1 MGYTLEW
8 RCSPWSWE
16 RHKNKTRQF
25 GSGVV
30 SMFTEDYLMRIIN
43 QAIAVLMTAI
53 GLRKAGKFADAQ
65 QAVQQAIEQVTTLPA
80 NLVDQMDDSS
90 ILAVLAAQGQL
101 DVGRLAILADI
112 YMEQGEIL
120 IEQDRPGQGS
130 AAFARAL
137 RFVLEVTLSEDDNLS
152 IDNIGKISVLT
163 QRLKGAS
170 LPVDTHLAL
179 SDYYQRLLDKDDQF
193 LAAAETSRAQVSQ
206 ALAKLQAQVGQ
217 S

>member
-1 MGYTLEW
+1 
-8 RCSPWSWE
+8 
-16 RHKNKTRQF
+16 
-25 GSGVV
+25 
-30 SMFTEDYLMRIIN
+30 MFTEDYLMRIIN

-53 GLRKAGKFADAQ
+53 GLRKAGKFSDAQ

-80 NLVDQMDDSS
+80 NLVDQMDDNS

-101 DVGRLAILADI
+101 DVSRLAILADI

-120 IEQDRPGQGS
+120 IEQDRPGQGN

-179 SDYYQRLLDKDDQF
+179 SDYYLRLLDKDDQF
-193 LAAAETSRAQVSQ
+193 LAAAGTSRAQVSQ
-206 ALAKLQAQVGQ
+206 ALAKLQTQAGPG
-217 S
+217 